1 MYDAIF
7 RYYETCTRNLQTI
20 TGRADK
26 YWCAAPAQSDM
37 NTEMTE
43 DGTSNLCTE
52 FLIPKDEGCNDH
64 YEPVKMMLEYTINKG
79 LQSHHKD

>member
-1 MYDAIF
+1 
-7 RYYETCTRNLQTI
+7 
-20 TGRADK
+20 
-26 YWCAAPAQSDM
+26 M